1 MQCPSCDTTEISDRH
16 DVISFFLQSQLR
28 ELGNS
33 LRRELQRVADITMLM
48 QRILQQTARD
58 TDWLRLIDSI
68 AAAGECASDIGLMV
82 NNSSAS
88 V

>member
-1 MQCPSCDTTEISDRH
+1 
-16 DVISFFLQSQLR
+16 
-28 ELGNS
+28 
-33 LRRELQRVADITMLM
+33 MLM

-68 AAAGECASDIGLMV
+68 AAAGECGRLIGVMV
-82 NNSSAS
+82 KYSSAS